1 MNRKERVHIFVT
13 EIWNWFAVHKRD
25 LPWRDLAIPDDTE
38 RAYRILVSEV
48 MLQQT
53 QVSRVIVIY
62 KRFLEAF
69 PTLSALAKA
78 SNRDVLIAWRGMG
91 YNSRALRLR
100 DAAKTIMEDFSG
112 IFPKTMEEL
121 QSIKGIGHYTA
132 AAIRNFAFGIP
143 TPCIDTNIRRVLHR
157 TFVGAEDGD
166 GAWRKK
172 DDYLL
177 KLAEEVLNEAVQ
189 WRMDN
194 GKWIMMKATMEWH
207 HALMDFGSIVQ
218 TKRNPKWDICPLTK
232 RGICRAA
239 KQWNKEKKVRHA
251 EQAPRRPSTPPRAA
265 LGSAQDDVSGA
276 VSKHVVREPGRFVG
290 TVYIPNRIFRGKIV
304 EELRDAKNGL
314 LFAELGGRVCLDW
327 KPAEHQ
333 KWFKGLLKKLE
344 YDALIERKRNLY
356 GLKW

>member
-13 EIWNWFAVHKRD
+13 EIWNWFVVHKRA
-25 LPWRDLAIPDDTE
+25 LPWRDLAISDDTE

-69 PTLSALAKA
+69 PTLHDLAKA

-100 DAAKTIMEDFSG
+100 DAAKTIVEDFSG
-112 IFPKTMEEL
+112 VFPKGMEEL

-157 TFVGAEDGD
+157 TFVGSEDGD
-166 GAWRKK
+166 GTWKK
-172 DDYLL
+172 DDSSLL
-177 KLAEEVLNEAVQ
+177 QLAEEALEAALVCHAE
-189 WRMDN
+189 RSPELVEGRDEARTAN
-194 GKWIMMKATMEWH
+194 WH
-207 HALMDFGSIVQ
+207 AALMDFGSLVQ

-232 RGICRAA
+232 RRICKAA
-239 KQWNKEKKVRHA
+239 VET
-251 EQAPRRPSTPPRAA
+251 RRGR
-265 LGSAQDDVSGA
+265 VSGKDQETCQRH
-276 VSKHVVREPGRFVG
+276 VSTAKREPGRFVG

-304 EELRDAKNGL
+304 EELRDAKRGL
-314 LFAELGGRVCLDW
+314 ALPELGKRICLDW
-327 KPAEHQ
+327 KSSEHRT
-333 KWFKGLLKKLE
+333 WLKGLLGKLQAE
-344 YDALIERKRNLY
+344 QMIEGKAGRFVLKDA
-356 GLKW
+356 